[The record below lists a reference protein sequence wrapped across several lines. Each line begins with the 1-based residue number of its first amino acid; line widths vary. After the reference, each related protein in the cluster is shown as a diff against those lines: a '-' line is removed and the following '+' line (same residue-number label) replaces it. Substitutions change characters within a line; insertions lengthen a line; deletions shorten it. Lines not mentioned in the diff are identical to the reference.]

1 MAGRQSS
8 PAGLGSKPSR
18 KDTSE
23 RRAEQ
28 LVERGRERFSE
39 GELSEA
45 LECCR
50 RALALCATL
59 SSAYY
64 LMADVVMP
72 GMVYKDVLK
81 LIHES
86 LPVKSYAE
94 IGVRY
99 GDSLALAKPDASVV
113 GIDPRPLIGR
123 NINAR
128 AKLYP
133 VTSDQFF
140 ESYDLLAELG
150 APRLELA
157 FIDGLHRFEQVLK
170 DLINI
175 ERYADDKTI
184 VLIHDCLPVA
194 RLTATREQ
202 VTDYWCGDV
211 WKIVRCLRDY
221 RPDLVVGVVPARPSG
236 LGMITNL
243 DPGSTVLREHYD
255 EIVERYRSQELH
267 YEFLDLDAHHPSK
280 MVPNLI
286 PNDWPQIAGML
297 PGGLTRPARV

>member
-1 MAGRQSS
+1 MGEYGNMLSGKSS
-8 PAGLGSKPSR
+8 SARSGLGQSR
-18 KDTSE
+18 KDVAEE
-23 RRAEQ
+23 RAGRW
-28 LVERGRERFSE
+28 VERGGEHFSK
-39 GELSEA
+39 GELTET

-50 RALALCATL
+50 RALSACATF
-59 SSAYY
+59 SGAYY

-72 GMVYKDVLK
+72 GMVYKDILK
-81 LIHES
+81 LIHEN

-140 ESYDLLAELG
+140 ASYDLLAELG

-170 DLINI
+170 DFINI
-175 ERYADDKTI
+175 ERYADDKTL
-184 VLIHDCLPVA
+184 VLIHDCLPIA

-202 VTDYWCGDV
+202 VTEYWCGDV
-211 WKIVRCLRDY
+211 WKIVSCLRDY
-221 RPDLVVGVVPARPSG
+221 RPDLFVGVIPARPSG
-236 LGMITNL
+236 LGVITNL
-243 DPGSTVLREHYD
+243 DPGSTVLSEYYD
-255 EIVERYRSQELH
+255 EIVGRYRSQELH

-280 MVPNLI
+280 VVPNLI
-286 PNDWPQIAGML
+286 LNEWAQIAGAL
-297 PGGLTRPARV
+297 PLV

>member
-1 MAGRQSS
+1 MLDRKSS
-8 PAGLGSKPSR
+8 PARSELTHPR
-18 KDTSE
+18 KDV
-23 RRAEQ
+23 AEEGAAQ
-28 LVERGRERFSE
+28 LVERGRAHFSK
-39 GELSEA
+39 GELTKT

-50 RALALCATL
+50 KALSMCATL

-72 GMVYKDVLK
+72 GMVYKDILK
-81 LIHES
+81 LIHENM
-86 LPVKSYAE
+86 PVKSYAE

-99 GDSLALAKPDASVV
+99 GDSLALAKPDANVV

-123 NINAR
+123 DIKAR

-150 APRLELA
+150 ASRLELA

-170 DLINI
+170 DFINV

-202 VTDYWCGDV
+202 VTEYWCGDV
-211 WKIVRCLRDY
+211 WKIVSCLRDY
-221 RPDLVVGVVPARPSG
+221 RPDLFVGVVPARPSG
-236 LGMITNL
+236 LGVITNL
-243 DPGSTVLREHYD
+243 DPGSTVLGEHYD
-255 EIVERYRSQELH
+255 EIVTRYQSRELH

-280 MVPNLI
+280 VVPNLI
-286 PNDWPQIAGML
+286 QNEWPQIAGML
-297 PGGLTRPARV
+297 PEV